1 MYKLKVD
8 CLLVYSNWGGVVGF
22 AGNNEGIFKKKCVYK
37 KIYIW
42 GIGNDADNTLMDAT
56 TYLQY

>member
-22 AGNNEGIFKKKCVYK
+22 AGNNEGIFKKKVCV
-37 KIYIW
+37 
-42 GIGNDADNTLMDAT
+42 
-56 TYLQY
+56 